1 VSGGKKMNIAWKEI
15 KKNKVRFLILGS
27 IVFLVSLLTFIIS
40 GLANGLSQDNAA
52 LIKDL
57 PDGQFYLTE
66 DADQTYN
73 LSRIESSIQNKIL
86 NKQKD
91 AVAFSIQMGFLNDS
105 DDKQQS
111 VAFVTSTDSKLF
123 TNVKKGEIVLDRSM
137 EDKGIK
143 VGDTLTN
150 NQYSGTFLVK
160 GFVNQ
165 KKFSHAPV
173 AYINMAD
180 YKEIYR
186 LDAMQLIFIPGEDT
200 TKGIDGLDSFT
211 KKQFLKTIPSYS
223 AEQMSLNMIVWF
235 LVVISGMLFT
245 IFFYMMNV
253 QKIGL
258 YGILKAIGVKTST
271 LFKMMWTQM
280 VFITLIALG
289 LSVALSRVF
298 NLIAPKGMPF
308 SLTNTTTVQLSVVF
322 LIIGFIG
329 ATLSGLQIKK
339 VEPLHAIQQGEV

>member
-1 VSGGKKMNIAWKEI
+1 MNIAWKEI
-15 KKNKVRFLILGS
+15 KKNKGRFLILGS

-57 PDGQFYLTE
+57 PDGQFYMTE
-66 DADQTYN
+66 DADQTIN
-73 LSRIESSIQNKIL
+73 LSRIDNSIQDEIL
-86 NKQKD
+86 TKQKD

-105 DDKQQS
+105 DDKQHS
-111 VAFVTSTDSKLF
+111 VAFVTSTNSKLF
-123 TNVKKGEIVLDRSM
+123 TNVKKGEIVLDRTL

-143 VGDTLTN
+143 IGDTLTN

-160 GFVNQ
+160 GFVDQ
-165 KKFSHAPV
+165 KKFSHEPV
-173 AYINMAD
+173 TFISMED

-186 LDAMQLIFIPGEDT
+186 VEAMQLVFIPGKDSAE
-200 TKGIDGLDSFT
+200 GISGLQSFS
-211 KKQFLKTIPSYS
+211 KKQFLETIPSYN

-271 LFKMMWTQM
+271 LFIMMWTQM
-280 VFITLIALG
+280 VFITVMALG

-298 NLIAPKGMPF
+298 NMIAPKEMPF
-308 SLTNTTTVQLSVVF
+308 SLTTTTTVQLSIVF